1 MVPVLQ
7 SNGSLAHTSQAPVN
21 RLSTLFD
28 RIFNDDIFAL
38 LATPQALYAVP
49 LSMWED
55 EHNFYVEVD
64 APGMTEKDIDVS
76 VQNGDLVIRGE
87 RKCEEKGNGYDSRS
101 YGRFEQRISLPA
113 WAKADTVQAKLANGV
128 LSLTFPKG
136 EEAKPRRIALKAE

>member
-28 RIFNDDIFAL
+28 RIFNDDFF
-38 LATPQALYAVP
+38 TPQALNVLP

-55 EHNFYVEVD
+55 EEKFYVEVD

-76 VQNGDLVIRGE
+76 VDNGDLVIRGE
-87 RKCEEKGNGYDSRS
+87 RNCEEKGNGYDTRS